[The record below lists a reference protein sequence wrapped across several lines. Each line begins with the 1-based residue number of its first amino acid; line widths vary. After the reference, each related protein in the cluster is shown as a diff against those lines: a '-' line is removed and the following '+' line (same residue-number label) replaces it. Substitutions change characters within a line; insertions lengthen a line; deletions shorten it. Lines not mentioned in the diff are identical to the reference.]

1 MAVALL
7 ARQGD
12 PPLVGWGGAPL
23 VELNI
28 FEWLKIIGA
37 VAGFLAGV
45 AVWVWGRD
53 RANSIMSA
61 VAARELDHLTRRID
75 LIDLRLDQGRA
86 KLEDLGERLQIV
98 MLTIARVEE
107 QLKEQTRLL
116 ADFRSGRRHYDPS
129 SEP

>member
-1 MAVALL
+1 ML
-7 ARQGD
+7 ARQGNS
-12 PPLVGWGGAPL
+12 PVVAGGGAPL
-23 VELNI
+23 VELSI
-28 FEWLKIIGA
+28 FEWLKILGA
-37 VAGFLAGV
+37 AAGFIAGV

-86 KLEDLGERLQIV
+86 KLEDLGERLQVV
-98 MLTIARVEE
+98 MLTSARMEE

-116 ADFRSGRRHYDPS
+116 ADVRSGRRHYDS
-129 SEP
+129 GVES